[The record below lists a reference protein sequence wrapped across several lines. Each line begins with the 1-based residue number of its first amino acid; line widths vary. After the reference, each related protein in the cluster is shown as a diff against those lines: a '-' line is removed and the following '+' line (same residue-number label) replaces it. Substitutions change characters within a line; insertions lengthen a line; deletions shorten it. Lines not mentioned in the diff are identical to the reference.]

1 MSEAPALTSPN
12 WKKPLL
18 LATSLVAVSS
28 FAIWLEYK
36 HRPAQEERE
45 ADQGKVFD
53 LKGQA
58 VAQVKL
64 RIGKTLQSF
73 QCLDVSAGF
82 CKAGDQS
89 RWELTAPGKLS
100 ADDSNVNALLSA
112 VANLSRTETISLVE
126 DKPEKRKALLQDY
139 GLSKEERDAGRRNSI
154 TVEPVNGPSRQ
165 LWVGEPHPLGNS
177 VYALIEG
184 QETEVLLVPVS
195 VRAQFT
201 HDLTWWR
208 NKRITSLKSSD
219 VKELR
224 IISENQT
231 VIASKK
237 QPGQWDLSLTRA
249 GQTDLLPGDPENL
262 DGIVAS
268 ATALQATRFGAENR
282 TAPAALSLLKG
293 TKTAL
298 TLILKDTAGKE
309 TELRFQEKGKG
320 EKRQAYVLSSQ
331 ADPVFEVEGSTS
343 DRLNPSLAELRLS
356 RLLTSM
362 ERFAT
367 KKLVFESKA
376 LGKEPLALSGADL
389 NQDKTQQL
397 LDRLSGNRIREFL
410 TGAKIP
416 SGEESGILVRL
427 ADSQDID
434 KKRLRFWKK
443 GDQLYARDLDSKR
456 SEVFV
461 VDPSIWDMLPQ
472 RRDAF
477 QAPAQPSGKAPDG
490 NPSKPQQSGN
500 S

>member
-1 MSEAPALTSPN
+1 MNEAPALTSPN

-18 LATSLVAVSS
+18 LATSLLAVSS

-36 HRPAQEERE
+36 HRPAQEEQE
-45 ADQGKVFD
+45 AEQGKVFE
-53 LKGQA
+53 LKNQA
-58 VAQVKL
+58 VAEVKL
-64 RIGKTLQSF
+64 QIGKTLQSF

-82 CKAGDQS
+82 CKPGDQS
-89 RWELTAPGKLS
+89 RWELTSPGKFS

-112 VANLSRTETISLVE
+112 VANLNRTETISLAE
-126 DKPEKRKALLQDY
+126 DKPEKQKALLQDY
-139 GLSKEERDAGRRNSI
+139 GLSLEDRNAGRRNSI
-154 TVEPVNGPSRQ
+154 TVVPANGSARQ

-177 VYALIEG
+177 VFALIEG
-184 QETEVLLVPVS
+184 QETQVLLVPIS

-208 NKRITSLKSSD
+208 NKRITTLKNSD
-219 VKELR
+219 VSELR
-224 IISENQT
+224 IVSEKQS
-231 VIASKK
+231 VVASKK
-237 QPGQWDLSLTRA
+237 QPGQWDLQVTRA
-249 GQTDLLPGDPENL
+249 GQTETLPGDPENL

-268 ATALQATRFGAENR
+268 ATALQATRFAAESR
-282 TAPAALSLLKG
+282 TAPAATAFLKG
-293 TKTAL
+293 TQTAL

-343 DRLNPSLAELRLS
+343 DRLNPGLSELRLS
-356 RLLTSM
+356 KLLTSM
-362 ERFAT
+362 ERFAV

-376 LGKEPLALSGADL
+376 LGKDPLTLSGADL
-389 NQDKTQQL
+389 SQDKTQQL

-416 SGEESGILVRL
+416 SGEETGILLRL
-427 ADSQDID
+427 ADAQDVP

-443 GDQLYARDLDSKR
+443 GDQLFARDLDSQR

-477 QAPAQPSGKAPDG
+477 QSPAQTSGKAPDG
-490 NPSKPQQSGN
+490 NSSKPQQSGN